1 LPGLPE
7 PILTTC
13 SYKENALPFKIAL
26 SATTSATLLGDR
38 YLHAFV
44 QNQFASDSGV
54 SLSLTARTR
63 QFSSYILVL
72 GKLLSNR
79 ELQPTAA
86 ILLQNKDE
94 ILLSVLTETIPTPKE
109 FKERISSISPEMQRF
124 AKAYRSM
131 QLEGTVFALAVI
143 QVKPALEAVL
153 KLPPSA
159 LTKEIM
165 LTQQLL
171 DLFVQYQ
178 ISPDLLSWDGLEDAS
193 RDAKLARVKENA
205 AAISEMIDS
214 AKKGEIAAVRQEQQV
229 RPPLLDQIRAKS
241 QLAPAPPPAV
251 GRGGGPPGGG
261 GPIALTLA
269 SSLRSRVLDSES
281 DEDEEDWSSSASQAS
296 ESASASKSDSGSGA
310 DSPQGGEQAPPAPP
324 APPSEVPPTS
334 DAPKPPADPTLPG
347 YVPLPKG
354 GNMHDKYVS
363 VPTALN
369 KAYKRLDVDNAVRPT
384 IVKTAEQWI
393 KKFKPGLLANE
404 VSSTSSLFMSPPP
417 PPPPPPLRPLT
428 PSTGHSH
435 TDGTPAGPRAEQS
448 L

>member
-1 LPGLPE
+1 M
-7 PILTTC
+7 
-13 SYKENALPFKIAL
+13 
-26 SATTSATLLGDR
+26 
-38 YLHAFV
+38 
-44 QNQFASDSGV
+44 QNQFASDVGV

-72 GKLLSNR
+72 GTLLNNR
-79 ELQPTAA
+79 ELQPKAA

-131 QLEGTVFALAVI
+131 QLEGTVFALAAI

-178 ISPDLLSWDGLEDAS
+178 ISPDLLSWDGLEDAR
-193 RDAKLARVKENA
+193 RDVKLARVRENA

-214 AKKGEIAAVRQEQQV
+214 AKSEELARVRQEQQLR
-229 RPPLLDQIRAKS
+229 RPAYV
-241 QLAPAPPPAV
+241 PAEQPGRGGPIGGGPPRPGGG
-251 GRGGGPPGGG
+251 GRGGGGG
-261 GPIALTLA
+261 GPPMLALAGALRKRDLSDSDNDE
-269 SSLRSRVLDSES
+269 SSDGES
-281 DEDEEDWSSSASQAS
+281 WGGS
-296 ESASASKSDSGSGA
+296 ESASASASASASGSVGGGGA
-310 DSPQGGEQAPPAPP
+310 ELPIEVPAEAPPSGGEQAQPDAQ
-324 APPSEVPPTS
+324 AKPPTE
-334 DAPKPPADPTLPG
+334 PALQG
-347 YVPLPKG
+347 HVPLPTG

-369 KAYKRLDVDNAVRPT
+369 KAYKKLDVENAVRPT
-384 IVKTAEQWI
+384 IVKTAEEWV
-393 KKFKPGLLANE
+393 KKFKPGLLGTE
-404 VSSTSSLFMSPPP
+404 VCPLAVSFSLLRKSSLITSKEIPVGC
-417 PPPPPPLRPLT
+417 
-428 PSTGHSH
+428 S
-435 TDGTPAGPRAEQS
+435 
-448 L
+448 